1 MSMTAFQREGLR
13 LLGYT
18 EREGE
23 FLFFVATH
31 SGYFTNH
38 QFKSFMRT
46 ESASVSHGFIRKLL
60 ERKHVRYRGYRSG
73 ERVYHLFARKVYQAI
88 ERENLRTRKKH
99 ELEYVKT
106 RLVTLDFVLAHPQ
119 HRYLETEGEKV
130 RFFETECNIDRA
142 ALPVKLYRARK
153 SAAVTPR
160 HFVDR
165 FPLFVSGDSGALA
178 FTYVDSGSVTLDG
191 FATHLRSY
199 LGLFQALPAF
209 EFIYIAP
216 TNRFFQAAESV
227 FQQIVCGRRLH
238 AKTVTLLE
246 YFRLQ
251 KAWDAKERVA
261 SQDVILLKEAQGQY
275 SGKHVA
281 ALYERWRDGRANDSD
296 VQHTAEQFSQAKRIA
311 FRTLQCGASLKV
323 FADPHG
329 RFGETWTKTNQSSS
343 LPQNSESGSAE
354 ISG

>member
-1 MSMTAFQREGLR
+1 
-13 LLGYT
+13 
-18 EREGE
+18 
-23 FLFFVATH
+23 
-31 SGYFTNH
+31 
-38 QFKSFMRT
+38 
-46 ESASVSHGFIRKLL
+46 
-60 ERKHVRYRGYRSG
+60 
-73 ERVYHLFARKVYQAI
+73 
-88 ERENLRTRKKH
+88 
-99 ELEYVKT
+99 
-106 RLVTLDFVLAHPQ
+106 
-119 HRYLETEGEKV
+119 
-130 RFFETECNIDRA
+130 
-142 ALPVKLYRARK
+142 
-153 SAAVTPR
+153 
-160 HFVDR
+160 VDR

-178 FTYVDSGSVTLDG
+178 FTYADSGSVTLDG

-281 ALYERWRDGRANDSD
+281 ALYERWRDGSAKDSD
-296 VQHTAEQFSQAKRIA
+296 VQYTAEHLSKVKRIA

-343 LPQNSESGSAE
+343 LPQNSESSSAE